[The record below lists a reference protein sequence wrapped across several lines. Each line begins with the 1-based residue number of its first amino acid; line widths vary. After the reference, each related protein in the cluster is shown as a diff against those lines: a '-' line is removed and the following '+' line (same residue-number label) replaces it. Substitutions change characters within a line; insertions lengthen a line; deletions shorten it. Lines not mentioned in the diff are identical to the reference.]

1 LSLLAY
7 TSILGIVS
15 SVLIIFVVLFD
26 GFSKLDSPG
35 SIWSPAQTT
44 FGVGNWNS
52 MGLAFGLFMAG
63 VGCAYQADDVS
74 LLTLYQFSGHAVI
87 PSLATDMVDPTQFD
101 TMINWAFVSLQL
113 QHDLFE
119 NSLNSIF

>member
-1 LSLLAY
+1 
-7 TSILGIVS
+7 
-15 SVLIIFVVLFD
+15 
-26 GFSKLDSPG
+26 
-35 SIWSPAQTT
+35 
-44 FGVGNWNS
+44 
-52 MGLAFGLFMAG
+52 MAG
-63 VGCAYQADDVS
+63 IGCAYQADAVS

-119 NSLNSIF
+119 NSLIVFFRWSQHSYTLSSDGRVILCLETLSVKRSVLP